1 MIRWIPVI
9 KLLLQ
14 WQTIGWMCWIQ
25 RGMLEDEDLIELICE
40 NRSMSKSLADY
51 GDQKSTSITTA
62 KRLGEFLGEEMVKD
76 AGLATKYIISAK
88 PIGSPVTERATL
100 YPFFF

>member
-1 MIRWIPVI
+1 
-9 KLLLQ
+9 
-14 WQTIGWMCWIQ
+14 
-25 RGMLEDEDLIELICE
+25 MLEDEDLIELICE

-88 PIGSPVTERATL
+88 PIGSPVTERAIPVSIFL
-100 YPFFF
+100 LIKRNIFEKVVKRPIFKQIQSKRRY